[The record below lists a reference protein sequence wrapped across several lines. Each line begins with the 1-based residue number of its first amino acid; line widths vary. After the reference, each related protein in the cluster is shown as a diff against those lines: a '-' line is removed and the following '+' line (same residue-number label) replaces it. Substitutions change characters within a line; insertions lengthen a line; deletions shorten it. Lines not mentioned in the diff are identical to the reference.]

1 MNQAETQLAVRGLD
15 VTVAGRTL
23 VARLSLTI
31 NAGQTTVVLGCN
43 GSGKTLC
50 MLSLAGLRGGSAAAV
65 LLGGATLDALSRR
78 EVARRLS
85 FMPQDSGTEVVGTVL
100 DFVTLGLYPWQGGGA
115 AESGADQ
122 QRTLA
127 ALQRLGLA
135 DKAQQEV
142 SSLSGGERRRLD
154 LALLLVQRTSLWLL
168 DEPTNHLD
176 PAQQAILLGLL
187 HEHRASGGS
196 ALISLHDPSVAADI
210 ADQVLLLA
218 GDGRWQCG
226 SPQEMLTLERLS
238 QLYHTPLV
246 LLPGFRPQAR

>member
-115 AESGADQ
+115 ELFGLHLAVEFIAFLMFRRFAVGEQFRQDESIQLFFHQRIGKHILFHPAAVGAGDAGEVQ
-122 QRTLA
+122 KDRFVF
-127 ALQRLGLA
+127 GLRFLHRRVVA
-135 DKAQQEV
+135 FDPGV
-142 SSLSGGERRRLD
+142 RRR
-154 LALLLVQRTSLWLL
+154 
-168 DEPTNHLD
+168 
-176 PAQQAILLGLL
+176 AI
-187 HEHRASGGS
+187 
-196 ALISLHDPSVAADI
+196 
-210 ADQVLLLA
+210 
-218 GDGRWQCG
+218 
-226 SPQEMLTLERLS
+226 
-238 QLYHTPLV
+238 
-246 LLPGFRPQAR
+246 

>member
-1 MNQAETQLAVRGLD
+1 MNHAETQLAVRGLD
-15 VTVAGRTL
+15 VSVAGRTL
-23 VARLSLTI
+23 VAQLALTI
-31 NAGQTTVVLGCN
+31 AAGQTTVVLGCN

-50 MLSLAGLRGGSAAAV
+50 LLSLAGLRGSSAAV
-65 LLGGATLDALSRR
+65 MLGHATLAALSRR

-115 AESGADQ
+115 AESGADE

-135 DKAQQEV
+135 DMAQQEV
-142 SSLSGGERRRLD
+142 ASLSGGERRRLD

-176 PAQQAILLGLL
+176 PAQQAVLLGLL
-187 HEHRASGGS
+187 REHRAGGGG
-196 ALISLHDPSVAADI
+196 ALISLHDPSMAAEI
-210 ADQVLLLA
+210 ADQVLLLS
-218 GDGRWQCG
+218 GDGRWACG
-226 SPQEMLTLERLS
+226 SPQEMLSLERLS
-238 QLYHTPLV
+238 RLYGTPLA